1 MEFTDESNV
10 RSRSAE
16 SHKCVFRF
24 YPILG
29 KFRYNKMDQKL
40 NMGYTIGSR
49 FRALRLLA
57 LSLSLAVERD
67 LTQPRAHAQAL
78 YNAT

>member
-1 MEFTDESNV
+1 
-10 RSRSAE
+10 
-16 SHKCVFRF
+16 
-24 YPILG
+24 
-29 KFRYNKMDQKL
+29 MDQKL
-40 NMGYTIGSR
+40 NMGYKIGPR

-57 LSLSLAVERD
+57 LSLSLSLAVERD